1 MGCRCTEITNL
12 EEDKV
17 KMENAIEKL
26 VSALDKGKTVGDECE
41 LVDQHSKM
49 SFRTRNIL
57 KLSTDLKEL
66 NQDGQGTIALTIAG
80 MNAGLTALDT
90 LLIKYKLED
99 SIYHAIH
106 MGEGKI
112 PTWTLQ

>member
-12 EEDKV
+12 GEDKV